1 MTGHGDAAAIHA
13 GLRITAEIRS
23 VNNRFLKFSTRLSS
37 IVENLESQ
45 VETLLRETIKRGT
58 VTVQV
63 RVQAT
68 ETASRYELNGPT
80 LRGYVQQC
88 RQWSTELGLADQLSI
103 SALLALPGVVSDGL
117 GNQEQSDE
125 ITAAVLEVVKQAAAK
140 HHQMRKAEGV
150 AMAQSLANSIA
161 DIRKHGDAVAERSPA
176 VVREHCERLE
186 NRIRQAFETAQHT
199 FQPADLLR
207 EMQVMADRLDIHE
220 EVVRLRSHLEQFLG
234 ILNSSESQGRKL
246 DFLIQEIFRE
256 TNTIGSK
263 GSDVTI
269 ARHVIEMK
277 TIIEQMRELVQNIE

>member
-1 MTGHGDAAAIHA
+1 MTGHGDAAAVHA

-103 SALLALPGVVSDGL
+103 SAFLALPGVVSDGL

-140 HHQMRKAEGV
+140 HQQMRKAEGV

-161 DIRKHGDAVAERSPA
+161 EIRKHGDAIAERSPA

-186 NRIRQAFETAQHT
+186 NRIRQAFDTAQHT

>member
-1 MTGHGDAAAIHA
+1 
-13 GLRITAEIRS
+13 
-23 VNNRFLKFSTRLSS
+23 
-37 IVENLESQ
+37 
-45 VETLLRETIKRGT
+45 
-58 VTVQV
+58 
-63 RVQAT
+63 
-68 ETASRYELNGPT
+68 
-80 LRGYVQQC
+80 
-88 RQWSTELGLADQLSI
+88 
-103 SALLALPGVVSDGL
+103 
-117 GNQEQSDE
+117 
-125 ITAAVLEVVKQAAAK
+125 
-140 HHQMRKAEGV
+140 
-150 AMAQSLANSIA
+150 MAQSLATSIA
-161 DIRKHGDAVAERSPA
+161 DLRKHGDCIAERSPA

-199 FQPADLLR
+199 FQPSDLLR

-234 ILNSSESQGRKL
+234 ILNSNESQGRKL

>member
-1 MTGHGDAAAIHA
+1 MTGHGDAAALHA

-37 IVENLESQ
+37 IADSLESQ
-45 VETLLRETIKRGT
+45 VEGVLREFIKRGT

-68 ETASRYELNGPT
+68 EGVSRYELNGPT

-88 RQWSTELGLADQLSI
+88 RQWSSELGLTDELPI
-103 SALLALPGVVSDGL
+103 GALLALPGVVSDGL
-117 GNQEQSDE
+117 GNQEQSEE
-125 ITAAVLEVVKQAAAK
+125 ILTAVLEVVKQAAVH
-140 HHQMRKAEGV
+140 HHQMRQAEGA
-150 AMAQSLANSIA
+150 AMGRSLANSIA
-161 DIRKHGDAVAERSPA
+161 ELRKHSESIAERSPT

-186 NRIRQAFETAQHT
+186 NRIRQAFESAQHT
-199 FQPADLLR
+199 FQPSDLLR

-220 EVVRLRSHLEQFLG
+220 EIVRLRSHLEQFLG

-246 DFLIQEIFRE
+246 DFLIQEIYRE

-263 GSDVTI
+263 GSDVAI

>member
-1 MTGHGDAAAIHA
+1 MTGHGDAAAVHA

-103 SALLALPGVVSDGL
+103 SAFLALPGVVSDGL

-140 HHQMRKAEGV
+140 HQQMRKAEGV

-161 DIRKHGDAVAERSPA
+161 EIRKHGDAIAERSPA

-186 NRIRQAFETAQHT
+186 NRIRQAFDTAQHT

-220 EVVRLRSHLEQFLG
+220 EVVRLRSHLEQFL
-234 ILNSSESQGRKL
+234 ES
-246 DFLIQEIFRE
+246 
-256 TNTIGSK
+256 
-263 GSDVTI
+263 
-269 ARHVIEMK
+269 
-277 TIIEQMRELVQNIE
+277 